1 MRPIIVIKVGTSSL
15 VVPGSGV
22 VAVSAL
28 ARLAE
33 ASLRLRAKGYDVILV
48 SSGAVG
54 LGCSRLGLRERPTS
68 IAGKQAAAAVGQVRL
83 MSLYDDVFSV
93 LGAAVG
99 QVLLTYDAF
108 GDRQQY
114 LNARNTFVELLRLGV
129 VPVVNENDT
138 VAVQELRVGDNDT
151 LSALVAAM
159 VGASW
164 LFLMTD
170 VEALF
175 TANPRVD
182 PTGAPIRVVP
192 MSAIQGLRRQMAQG
206 SGKLEVGGFGAP
218 EGVEGAGGNAPAPS
232 GAAASSWGT
241 GGMAT
246 KLKAAQLGTAAG
258 VTVVISDTARIE
270 LVDGTLPSLGE
281 EGAPPTVA
289 PASPGRNSG
298 GAKRA
303 SSPSPPD
310 GVGGGVP
317 HSASSDSDLA
327 GLAEQ
332 APVGGGEG
340 APPPASLLFVERSVG
355 TTFLPAPHPVRGRK
369 RWILGLVPQGVLVLD
384 AGAAAAVLGS
394 KSTFPAGVVDVHGSF
409 DAHDAVSLV
418 DAGGR
423 ELARG
428 LINYTAADCRKVK
441 GLRSRDCATLLES
454 FGPEALVD
462 RDNTCVIGNGVSTR
476 G

>member
-1 MRPIIVIKVGTSSL
+1 
-15 VVPGSGV
+15 
-22 VAVSAL
+22 
-28 ARLAE
+28 
-33 ASLRLRAKGYDVILV
+33 
-48 SSGAVG
+48 
-54 LGCSRLGLRERPTS
+54 
-68 IAGKQAAAAVGQVRL
+68 
-83 MSLYDDVFSV
+83 
-93 LGAAVG
+93 
-99 QVLLTYDAF
+99 
-108 GDRQQY
+108 
-114 LNARNTFVELLRLGV
+114 
-129 VPVVNENDT
+129 
-138 VAVQELRVGDNDT
+138 
-151 LSALVAAM
+151 
-159 VGASW
+159 
-164 LFLMTD
+164 
-170 VEALF
+170 
-175 TANPRVD
+175 
-182 PTGAPIRVVP
+182 
-192 MSAIQGLRRQMAQG
+192 
-206 SGKLEVGGFGAP
+206 
-218 EGVEGAGGNAPAPS
+218 
-232 GAAASSWGT
+232 
-241 GGMAT
+241 MAT

-327 GLAEQ
+327 GRAEQQ
-332 APVGGGEG
+332 APVVGGEG